1 MEKMDLQLIS
11 LGLSVLNLVI
21 IPLGWFLYRHIK
33 KWREESNAKE
43 EQEWEDKQK
52 QKNAW
57 LASLRDRLF
66 QSGTFFVEL
75 GAIPTDVKSNLL
87 DIGKAYLSM
96 GGNGN
101 GHVIYD
107 KIAKLP
113 VNDNILKEYH
123 ERRLHD
129 IASEVERIL
138 REREAFER
146 SKNNDNN
153 G

>member
-33 KWREESNAKE
+33 KWREESIARE
-43 EQEWEDKQK
+43 EQEREDKQK

-75 GAIPTDVKSNLL
+75 GAIPADVKANLL
-87 DIGKAYLSM
+87 DMGKAYLSM

-101 GHVIYD
+101 GHVIYN
-107 KIAKLP
+107 KIVALS

-123 ERRLHD
+123 EGKLHELVSD
-129 IASEVERIL
+129 VERIL
-138 REREAFER
+138 REREAYER
-146 SKNNDNN
+146 SKNNTDN
-153 G
+153 

>member
-1 MEKMDLQLIS
+1 MAEIDLQLIS
-11 LGLSVLNLVI
+11 LGVSVLNLVI
-21 IPLGWFLYRHIK
+21 VPLGWFLYRHIK
-33 KWREESNAKE
+33 KWREESIARE
-43 EQEWEDKQK
+43 EQEREDKQK

-66 QSGTFFVEL
+66 QSGTFFITL
-75 GAIPTDVKSNLL
+75 GAIPADVKANLL
-87 DIGKAYLSM
+87 DMGEAYLRM

-107 KIAKLP
+107 KIAALP

-129 IASEVERIL
+129 IASDVERIL

-146 SKNNDNN
+146 NKNNNDN
-153 G
+153 

>member
-1 MEKMDLQLIS
+1 MAEIDLQLIS
-11 LGLSVLNLVI
+11 LGVSVLNLVI
-21 IPLGWFLYRHIK
+21 VPLGWFLYRHIK
-33 KWREESNAKE
+33 KWREESIARE
-43 EQEWEDKQK
+43 EQEREDKQK

-66 QSGTFFVEL
+66 QSGTFFITL
-75 GAIPTDVKSNLL
+75 GAIPADVKSNLL
-87 DIGKAYLSM
+87 DMGEAYLHM

-107 KIAKLP
+107 KIAALP

-129 IASEVERIL
+129 IASDVERTL

-146 SKNNDNN
+146 NKNNNDN
-153 G
+153 